1 MNELN
6 LVTRSCPALIIF
18 IVDMSGSMAEKIFY
32 EGKRIPKCDAI
43 SQIVNISI
51 SEIIDRCV
59 NGTEHRDYFNLVIL
73 GYNGE
78 GVTSLLK
85 SYCSEGREY
94 ATVNDLEQADI
105 KPITYGLHMM
115 VDGEMMEVTRK
126 SKTYISIKP
135 FHTTPMYS
143 ALQRAYDIGRKWCK
157 EKGVQSAPPIF
168 INITDGEASDATTED
183 LLMVAGK
190 IKSLSTNRG
199 GSIFVN
205 IHVSTTEQKEK
216 IIFPLESKGLK
227 DIKFG
232 NLLYDMSSELS
243 PEVSSMISR
252 QTDAVWHEGDRLR
265 AVGYNTSISQ
275 LFNVLQI
282 GSLSAGI

>member
-1 MNELN
+1 MNEQN

-32 EGKRIPKCDAI
+32 ESKRISKCDAI

-51 SEIIDRCV
+51 SEIVDRCV

-73 GYNGE
+73 GYNGD
-78 GVTSLLK
+78 GVTSLLRN
-85 SYCSEGREY
+85 YCSEGKEY
-94 ATVNDLEQADI
+94 ATINDLEQADI
-105 KPITYGLHMM
+105 TPITYGLRMM
-115 VDGEMMEVTRK
+115 VDDEMTEVTRK
-126 SKTYISIKP
+126 SKKYITIKP

-143 ALQRAYDIGRKWCK
+143 ALQEAYEIGRTWCK
-157 EKGVQSAPPIF
+157 EKGAQSVPPIF
-168 INITDGEASDATTED
+168 INITDGEASDATTDD
-183 LLMVAGK
+183 LLIVAGK

-199 GSIFVN
+199 NSIFVN
-205 IHVSTTEQKEK
+205 VHISTSEQSEK
-216 IIFPLESKGLK
+216 VVFPLEAKGLK

-243 PEVSSMISR
+243 EDISRMISR
-252 QTDAVWHEGDRLR
+252 QTDVPWHEGDKLR

-275 LFNVLQI
+275 LFNILQI
-282 GSLSAGI
+282 GSLSVGI